1 MAVIGPRERP
11 SRGAAMRTVLLG
23 LCASLLVMSGAR
35 AADLFAEDTAEILRG
50 NTFSGEVF
58 TGYLRS
64 EVREYVND
72 VGSRARLSQL
82 NWNTDAAVVGGR
94 VALQPLDW
102 LVIRGRGWAAV
113 ASSADMRD
121 YDWNY
126 GYYGKDSWSD
136 YSHSPN
142 TRTPK
147 AWQLDISAAAT
158 FYEDEDAKVY
168 AIAGYRALT
177 LKSNARGGGFIYSQ
191 DGFRDTSGTF
201 PNDRLGIAYQQWWQT
216 PYAGVGGSFK
226 YDDWSVSGELIGSPF
241 AIGNDKDHHAMRY
254 LVFRENFG
262 ITGMIGTTASVE
274 YRFNPFLS
282 LVGRMEYQ
290 HYFEGNGS
298 TRVAS
303 GLTGAT
309 TTSPAPSGSGS
320 AETML
325 LSVGLKARL

>member
-1 MAVIGPRERP
+1 
-11 SRGAAMRTVLLG
+11 MRTVLLG
-23 LCASLLVMSGAR
+23 LWASLLFMPAAG
-35 AADLFAEDTAEILRG
+35 AADLFAEDTAEVLRG

-72 VGSRARLSQL
+72 VGSRARVSQL

-94 VALQPLDW
+94 LALQPLDW
-102 LVIRGRGWAAV
+102 LAIRGRGWAAV

-121 YDWNY
+121 YDWLY
-126 GYYGKDSWSD
+126 GYAGKNSWSH
-136 YSHSPN
+136 YSNSPN
-142 TRTPK
+142 TQTPK

-158 FYEDEDAKVY
+158 FYEDEETKVY

-191 DGFRDTSGTF
+191 NGFRDTAGTF
-201 PNDRLGIAYQQWWQT
+201 PDDKIGVAYQQWWQT
-216 PYAGVGGSFK
+216 PYVGIGGSFA

-241 AIGNDKDHHAMRY
+241 AYGNDKDHHAARH
-254 LVFRENFG
+254 LVFREDFG
-262 ITGMIGTTASVE
+262 TTGMFGATASVE
-274 YRFNPFLS
+274 YRINPFLS
-282 LVGRMEYQ
+282 AVGRVEYQ
-290 HYFEGNGS
+290 QYFEGNGP
-298 TRVAS
+298 TRITS

-309 TTSPAPSGSGS
+309 TTLPAPSGSGS